1 MFRQLVSTC
10 AALAFL
16 ASIAAGSP
24 ATAQTRPVVTAPA
37 GAVRGMTEADI
48 ASFKGIPYASPPVG
62 AMRWRPPSPAPAWS
76 GVRDASRYGS
86 ACIQP
91 TPRVQSIYSADLG
104 PTSEDCLTL
113 NIWTPSTMGKAPVM
127 VWIHGGALVTGSS
140 KEALYDGA
148 RLAREGVV
156 VVSINYRLGVL
167 GWLAHPELSA
177 ESPASISGN
186 YGLMD
191 QIAALEWVK
200 RNIASFGGDPDNVA
214 IAGESAG
221 GLSVLYLMASPL
233 SRGLFDR
240 AIAQSAYMISTPEL
254 KQPRHGAPAAEAA
267 GAALART
274 LQAPSLRALRGMD
287 AQDITDRAALGGFA
301 TFGVVDGMIL
311 PRQIVDVF
319 DRNEQAKVPVLAG
332 FNSGEIRSLR
342 MLAPAVPGAAT
353 DYERTIRDRYGD
365 LAEEFLRLYPSSD
378 MEESILAASRDA
390 LYGWTS
396 ERLVRSQTAAGQ
408 PSFLYLFDHGY
419 PAADAA
425 GLRAF
430 HASELPYMFGALE
443 RTPPRWPTI
452 PYTSEESR
460 LSDAMVSYWAS
471 FVRGQAPHA
480 DGAPAWPPYGD
491 AGAYLRF
498 DDRPTVG
505 TDLFPGM
512 FELHEAAVER
522 RRNAG
527 DQPWNWNSGLASPTL
542 APSP

>member
-1 MFRQLVSTC
+1 
-10 AALAFL
+10 
-16 ASIAAGSP
+16 
-24 ATAQTRPVVTAPA
+24 
-37 GAVRGMTEADI
+37 
-48 ASFKGIPYASPPVG
+48 
-62 AMRWRPPSPAPAWS
+62 
-76 GVRDASRYGS
+76 
-86 ACIQP
+86 
-91 TPRVQSIYSADLG
+91 
-104 PTSEDCLTL
+104 
-113 NIWTPSTMGKAPVM
+113 
-127 VWIHGGALVTGSS
+127 
-140 KEALYDGA
+140 
-148 RLAREGVV
+148 
-156 VVSINYRLGVL
+156 
-167 GWLAHPELSA
+167 
-177 ESPASISGN
+177 
-186 YGLMD
+186 
-191 QIAALEWVK
+191 
-200 RNIASFGGDPDNVA
+200 
-214 IAGESAG
+214 
-221 GLSVLYLMASPL
+221 
-233 SRGLFDR
+233 
-240 AIAQSAYMISTPEL
+240 
-254 KQPRHGAPAAEAA
+254 
-267 GAALART
+267 
-274 LQAPSLRALRGMD
+274 
-287 AQDITDRAALGGFA
+287 
-301 TFGVVDGMIL
+301 
-311 PRQIVDVF
+311 
-319 DRNEQAKVPVLAG
+319 
-332 FNSGEIRSLR
+332 